1 MRKGLLLRR
10 SGGRHPIHDG
20 AAAGAIQFNS
30 ILGATILGAPPRPK
44 GLPAASDA
52 LLRQHAEAADGGR
65 RRDAPRA
72 DEPTDLN
79 PGGWHPRRV
88 ARSQRCGL
96 QRRQARGLEGRQA
109 RGLRGALERR
119 ERLLPRVLV

>member
-44 GLPAASDA
+44 GIPAASDA

-65 RRDAPRA
+65 RTGAYGSA
-72 DEPTDLN
+72 
-79 PGGWHPRRV
+79 V
-88 ARSQRCGL
+88 ARALSTAV
-96 QRRQARGLEGRQA
+96 ARALSTA
-109 RGLRGALERR
+109 DTGADKHSNFD
-119 ERLLPRVLV
+119 PNQ